1 MSRMPSSE
9 PTLFEYQA
17 DDRGILIKITE
28 PNFSGE
34 VTAEIFKIEV
44 DRLVKKH
51 DASLIV
57 IDLSNVR
64 MISSVVVG
72 AFVKL
77 HNSLT
82 AAGGQLRQCC
92 VPPVV
97 ESVYRTANL
106 FDTIFEVYE
115 TPEQALG
122 PA

>member
-1 MSRMPSSE
+1 
-9 PTLFEYQA
+9 
-17 DDRGILIKITE
+17 LISITE
-28 PNFSGE
+28 PHLTGE
-34 VTAEIFKIEV
+34 IMAEIFKIEV
-44 DRLVKKH
+44 GRLINKYHPPLV
-51 DASLIV
+51 V

-77 HNSLT
+77 HQSLRAT
-82 AAGGQLRQCC
+82 GGQLRQCC
-92 VPPVV
+92 VPSVV

-106 FDTIFEVYE
+106 FDTVFEVYE